1 VGSAEAI
8 IELFALIAAVIF
20 GYFQIIV
27 PFMRGEV
34 RLIKRWPF
42 VEEAAVVTEQKTV
55 STHKGEQQTE
65 AATDKGGEEGHVLFV
80 DMIGYI
86 PMKLEDD
93 SLAQE
98 LLEEYTQLL
107 KSVYRRHGGRELR
120 VFGDEFLLEFP
131 ASIEATLCSIEIQKA
146 VTERNADKPED
157 RKIQVRV
164 GIHSGEVVHEGDEV
178 TGEAVDIVSRIE
190 RLAGPG
196 GICITESVYH
206 KVRNKVG
213 VPILKFGRGAKK
225 DIRSPID
232 VYRMIM
238 PWEKDRMSYSDRF
251 SMAFQHTGYR
261 VLTSIGVMLIFFLVF
276 FVGYLTFSE
285 EVESG
290 EPIPIAVVD
299 IVNQT
304 GEQELDGLSGMLITA
319 LEQSRRL
326 SVLTRSRMFDILKQ
340 MGREDAVHI
349 DESLGK
355 EICRQANL
363 DALVVASIR
372 KFGNLYTID
381 LKVLDPDRDEY
392 LFTAKEEGEGQE
404 SIPSM
409 MDRLSERTRI
419 GLKEKTE
426 EILLTSQRVA
436 DITTPNLEAYQH
448 YFQGEQFINR
458 LRFRDARDEFRK
470 AVALDST
477 FALAQYRLAYAYGW
491 EGESIAKIPLQKAI
505 DLIDR
510 IPEKERYYVRAE
522 KARLDD
528 GFQAGI
534 DVLREMEELYPDDKE
549 MIYNIG
555 DWSFHENDFK
565 TAIEYLERVLEM
577 DPAHE
582 RALQHLAWTYGG
594 LGELEEMGETARR
607 YAAINEIEG
616 SVIMGQYYQ
625 GIGEYVLAESVF
637 MKILEKEPEHETAL
651 MRLAMLYGEL
661 GRYDK
666 LFDYADRYS
675 EVGSSRISSQLLGF
689 AYMANGNDKKALKKF
704 QKARELAPDDYNI
717 PGTIAYILM
726 KQGFYDEAREECEAM
741 IQEDRSGEWKE
752 HGYEGLLIINA
763 YLGRYREALRMSS
776 QLVEMQWESNDTT
789 GVAVEHLR
797 SSGLIWEGW
806 KDREAALE
814 EVEKA
819 ALLQDHITG
828 LGYWGSLSYA
838 NVIQGNYEKAGRIAG
853 ERMSAVKWFN
863 PLIQFL
869 IYSEK
874 DEPARAVSVS
884 GQLLESCPARVRI
897 MIRYYLAMNQLELD
911 RLDDA
916 IGTLQDLQVTV
927 GGDTNWALFHPR
939 SFYILGR
946 VYEKKGEFGLARDN
960 YGTFLE
966 IWVDADE
973 DLPDLIDARERL
985 SNLEGLAAK

>member
-1 VGSAEAI
+1 
-8 IELFALIAAVIF
+8 
-20 GYFQIIV
+20 
-27 PFMRGEV
+27 
-34 RLIKRWPF
+34 
-42 VEEAAVVTEQKTV
+42 
-55 STHKGEQQTE
+55 
-65 AATDKGGEEGHVLFV
+65 
-80 DMIGYI
+80 MIGYI

-98 LLEEYTQLL
+98 LLEEYIRLL
-107 KSVYRRHGGRELR
+107 RSIYPRHGGQELR

-131 ASIEATLCSIEIQKA
+131 ASIEATLCSIELQKA
-146 VTERNADKPED
+146 VTERNADKTED

-164 GIHSGEVVHEGDEV
+164 GIHSGEVVHKGDEV
-178 TGEAVDIVSRIE
+178 TGEAIDIVSRVE

-196 GICITESVYH
+196 GICITENVYRR
-206 KVRNKVG
+206 VRNKIG

-238 PWEKDRMSYSDRF
+238 PWERDRLSLSNRF

-261 VLTSIGVMLIFFLVF
+261 VLTSIGVMLIFVLVF

-304 GEQELDGLSGMLITA
+304 GEKELDGLSGMLITA

-326 SVLTRSRMFDILKQ
+326 SVLTRSRMFDVLKQ
-340 MGREDAVHI
+340 LDREDRAHI

-355 EICRQANL
+355 EICKEANL
-363 DALVVASIR
+363 DALVIASIR

-381 LKVLDPDRDEY
+381 LKVLDPVRDEY
-392 LFTAKEEGEGQE
+392 LFTTKEEGEGQE

-419 GLKEKTE
+419 GLKEKAE
-426 EILLTSQRVA
+426 EILLTSRKVA
-436 DITTPNLEAYQH
+436 EVTTPNLEAYQH
-448 YFQGEQFINR
+448 YFQGEQYINR
-458 LRFRDARDEFRK
+458 LRFKDARNEFRK
-470 AVALDST
+470 AIALDST

-491 EGESIAKIPLQKAI
+491 EGESIAKVPLQKAI

-522 KARLDD
+522 KARLED
-528 GFQAGI
+528 GFDAGI
-534 DVLREMEELYPDDKE
+534 GVLREMEELYPDDKE

-555 DWSFHENDFK
+555 DWSFHKNDFK
-565 TAIEYLERVLEM
+565 TAFEYLEKVLEM

-594 LGELEEMGETARR
+594 LGQLEEMGETARR
-607 YAAINEIEG
+607 YTVINEIEG
-616 SVIMGQYYQ
+616 SILMGQYYQ
-625 GIGEYVLAESVF
+625 GIGECVLAESKL

-651 MRLAMLYGEL
+651 MRLAILYAEL

-666 LFDYADRYS
+666 LFEYAERYS
-675 EVGSSRISSQLLGF
+675 EVGSSRISNYLLGF
-689 AYMANGNDKKALKKF
+689 AYLANGNERKALKKLQKSRELDPEDYDIPVMIAYIF
-704 QKARELAPDDYNI
+704 MKQGYYDKAREEFE
-717 PGTIAYILM
+717 T
-726 KQGFYDEAREECEAM
+726 M
-741 IQEDRSGEWKE
+741 IQEDRSREWKE
-752 HGYEGLLIINA
+752 HGYEGLLHLNT
-763 YLGRYREALRMSS
+763 YLGRYREALRMGS
-776 QLVEMQWESNDTT
+776 QLVEIRRESNDTT
-789 GVAVEHLR
+789 GLALEHLR
-797 SSGLIWEGW
+797 RCGLIWEGW
-806 KDREAALE
+806 KDSEAALE
-814 EVEKA
+814 EIEKA
-819 ALLQDHITG
+819 TLLQDHITG
-828 LGYWGSLSYA
+828 LGYWGGLSYA
-838 NVIQGNYEKAGRIAG
+838 NVLRGNYEEAKRIAE
-853 ERMSAVKWFN
+853 ERMSVIKWFD

-874 DEPARAVSVS
+874 DEFARAVSVS
-884 GQLLESCPARVRI
+884 GQLLESCSANIRY
-897 MIRYYLAMNQLELD
+897 MIRYYLAVNQLELD

-916 IGTLQDLQVTV
+916 IESLRTLQEAV
-927 GGDTNWALFHPR
+927 GGDTNWALYYPR

-946 VYEKKGEFGLARDN
+946 VYEKKGEFELARDN
-960 YGTFLE
+960 YDTFLE

-985 SNLEGLAAK
+985 SNLESLAAK